1 MVKNLILFFLFSL
14 TSVMGQGFTYTY
26 TDPCTLKPKE
36 ININNPNGNIS
47 LIYNGV
53 IESFTPDQIIN
64 GSVEEWI
71 NGINS
76 NNPLGP
82 CSGTGLSL
90 NTNVNAIL
98 TQNNIAVL
106 TSVMSIMDNLTSFG
120 GSSLQ
125 GIIETEEKIS
135 SKNEEESEN
144 KPKNI
149 GNGQTNNNQ
158 AQGNG
163 NSTGNSNQTN
173 QSGNNGNTKGDKT
186 KQEGETNGGRGNSES
201 GNGGNNNQS
210 NNTGEKQVEGDIDEK
225 VDEMFNDNARN
236 TSTVSRRTSSVRQGS
251 LIMNGDVVTISS
263 ATGTEAQQ
271 VRVNMG
277 IISSNTKNTF
287 AKGVLVNYTSSIN
300 NTNVTLF
307 ASHKKK
313 NFTKILAN
321 SSMLNFEG
329 DFFNTTSTM
338 FSYQHKQVTLT
349 GGVNYTF
356 GNLGESKFSS
366 LSTLGGA
373 HTSFKLNRKMR
384 TTVMMVIVYS
394 PYIYYYQ
401 DMWHQS
407 GILVVPFTSTDY
419 SLTKTF
425 KLNISFSGVQQVK
438 DQALNYQILIG
449 AKALL

>member
-1 MVKNLILFFLFSL
+1 
-14 TSVMGQGFTYTY
+14 MGQGFSYTY

-36 ININNPNGNIS
+36 IFINNPNGNIS

-53 IESFTPDQIIN
+53 IQSFTPTQILD

-90 NTNVNAIL
+90 NTNINNIL
-98 TQNNIAVL
+98 TQNNISVL
-106 TSVMSIMDNLTSFG
+106 TSVMSVMDNLSSFG

-135 SKNEEESEN
+135 SKNEEDVEN
-144 KPKNI
+144 KPKN
-149 GNGQTNNNQ
+149 TE
-158 AQGNG
+158 NG
-163 NSTGNSNQTN
+163 NTTGNSNQTN
-173 QSGNNGNTKGDKT
+173 QSGNNGNSGGNET
-186 KQEGETNGGRGNSES
+186 KQEGKTNGGGSNTEG

-210 NNTGEKQVEGDIDEK
+210 NNSGEEQNEEVVDEK

-236 TSTVSRRTSSVRQGS
+236 NSTVSRRTSSVRQGS

-263 ATGTEAQQ
+263 ATGDEAQQ
-271 VRVNMG
+271 LRINMG

-287 AKGVLVNYTSSIN
+287 AKGVLVNFTSSIN

-307 ASHKKK
+307 ASHRKK

-338 FSYQHKQVTLT
+338 FSYQHKQFTLT
-349 GGVNYTF
+349 GGINYTF
-356 GNLGESKFSS
+356 GNLGKSKFSS
-366 LSTLGGA
+366 ISTLAGG
-373 HTSFKLNRKMR
+373 HTSFKINRKMR
-384 TTVMMVIVYS
+384 TTVMMVVVYS

-401 DMWHQS
+401 GMWNQS
-407 GILVVPFTSTDY
+407 GVLVVPFTSTDY

>member
-1 MVKNLILFFLFSL
+1 
-14 TSVMGQGFTYTY
+14 MGQGFSYTY

-36 ININNPNGNIS
+36 IFINNPNGNIS

-53 IESFTPDQIIN
+53 IQSFTPTQILD

-90 NTNVNAIL
+90 NTDINNIL
-98 TQNNIAVL
+98 TQNNISVL
-106 TSVMSIMDNLTSFG
+106 TSVMSVMDNLSSFG

-135 SKNEEESEN
+135 SKNEEDGEN
-144 KPKNI
+144 KPKN
-149 GNGQTNNNQ
+149 TE
-158 AQGNG
+158 NG
-163 NSTGNSNQTN
+163 NKTGNSNQTN
-173 QSGNNGNTKGDKT
+173 QSGNNGNSGGNET
-186 KQEGETNGGRGNSES
+186 KQEGKTNGGGSNSEG

-210 NNTGEKQVEGDIDEK
+210 NNSGEEQNEEVVDEK
-225 VDEMFNDNARN
+225 VDEMFNDNVRN
-236 TSTVSRRTSSVRQGS
+236 NSTVSRRTSSVRQGS

-263 ATGTEAQQ
+263 ATGAESQQ
-271 VRVNMG
+271 LRINMG

-287 AKGVLVNYTSSIN
+287 AKGVLVNFTSSIN

-307 ASHKKK
+307 VSHRKK

-338 FSYQHKQVTLT
+338 FSYQHKQFTLT

-356 GNLGESKFSS
+356 GNLGNSKFSS
-366 LSTLGGA
+366 ISTLAGG
-373 HTSFKLNRKMR
+373 HTSFKINRKMR
-384 TTVMMVIVYS
+384 TTVMMVVVYS

-401 DMWHQS
+401 GMWNQS
-407 GILVVPFTSTDY
+407 GVLVVPFTSTDY

>member
-1 MVKNLILFFLFSL
+1 
-14 TSVMGQGFTYTY
+14 MGQGFSYTY

-36 ININNPNGNIS
+36 IFINNPNGNIS

-53 IESFTPDQIIN
+53 IQSFTPTQILD

-90 NTNVNAIL
+90 NTDINNIL
-98 TQNNIAVL
+98 TQNNISVL
-106 TSVMSIMDNLTSFG
+106 TSVMSVMDNLSSFG

-135 SKNEEESEN
+135 SKNEEDGEN
-144 KPKNI
+144 KPKN
-149 GNGQTNNNQ
+149 TE
-158 AQGNG
+158 NG
-163 NSTGNSNQTN
+163 NKTGNSNQTN
-173 QSGNNGNTKGDKT
+173 QSGNNGNSGGNET
-186 KQEGETNGGRGNSES
+186 KQEGKTNGGGSNSEG

-210 NNTGEKQVEGDIDEK
+210 NNSGEEQNEEVVDEK
-225 VDEMFNDNARN
+225 VDEMFNDNVRN
-236 TSTVSRRTSSVRQGS
+236 NSTVSRRTSSVRQGS

-263 ATGTEAQQ
+263 ATGAESQQ
-271 VRVNMG
+271 LRINMG

-287 AKGVLVNYTSSIN
+287 AKGVLVNFTSSIN

-307 ASHKKK
+307 VSHRKK

-338 FSYQHKQVTLT
+338 FSYQHKQFTLT

-356 GNLGESKFSS
+356 GNLGNSKFSS
-366 LSTLGGA
+366 ISTLAGG
-373 HTSFKLNRKMR
+373 HTSFKINRKMR
-384 TTVMMVIVYS
+384 TTVMMVVVYS

-401 DMWHQS
+401 GMWNQS
-407 GILVVPFTSTDY
+407 GVLVVPFTSTDY

-438 DQALNYQILIG
+438 DQSLNYQILIG

>member
-1 MVKNLILFFLFSL
+1 
-14 TSVMGQGFTYTY
+14 MGQGFSYTY

-36 ININNPNGNIS
+36 IFINNPNGNIS

-53 IESFTPDQIIN
+53 IQSFTPTQILD

-90 NTNVNAIL
+90 NTDINNIL
-98 TQNNIAVL
+98 TQNNISVL
-106 TSVMSIMDNLTSFG
+106 TSVMSVMDNLSSFG

-135 SKNEEESEN
+135 SKNEEDGEN
-144 KPKNI
+144 KPKN
-149 GNGQTNNNQ
+149 TE
-158 AQGNG
+158 NG
-163 NSTGNSNQTN
+163 NKTGNSNQTN
-173 QSGNNGNTKGDKT
+173 QSGNNGNSGGNET
-186 KQEGETNGGRGNSES
+186 KQEGKTNGGGSNSEG

-210 NNTGEKQVEGDIDEK
+210 NNSGEEQNEEVVDEK
-225 VDEMFNDNARN
+225 VDEMFNDNVRN
-236 TSTVSRRTSSVRQGS
+236 NSTVSRRTSSVRQGS

-263 ATGTEAQQ
+263 ATGAEAQQ
-271 VRVNMG
+271 LRINMG

-287 AKGVLVNYTSSIN
+287 AKGVLVNFTSSIN

-307 ASHKKK
+307 VSHRKK

-338 FSYQHKQVTLT
+338 FSYQHKQFTLT

-356 GNLGESKFSS
+356 GNLGNSKFSS
-366 LSTLGGA
+366 ISTLAGG
-373 HTSFKLNRKMR
+373 HTSFKINRKMR
-384 TTVMMVIVYS
+384 TTVMMVVVYS

-401 DMWHQS
+401 GMWNQS
-407 GILVVPFTSTDY
+407 GVLVVPFTSTDY

>member
-1 MVKNLILFFLFSL
+1 
-14 TSVMGQGFTYTY
+14 MGQGFSYTY

-36 ININNPNGNIS
+36 IFINNPNGNIS

-53 IESFTPDQIIN
+53 IQSFTPTQILD

-90 NTNVNAIL
+90 NTNINNIL
-98 TQNNIAVL
+98 TQNNISVL
-106 TSVMSIMDNLTSFG
+106 TSVMSVMDNLSSFG

-135 SKNEEESEN
+135 SKNEEDGEN
-144 KPKNI
+144 KPKN
-149 GNGQTNNNQ
+149 TE
-158 AQGNG
+158 NG
-163 NSTGNSNQTN
+163 NTTGNSNQTN
-173 QSGNNGNTKGDKT
+173 QSGNNGNSGGNET
-186 KQEGETNGGRGNSES
+186 KQEGKTNGGGNNSES
-201 GNGGNNNQS
+201 GDGRNNDQS
-210 NNTGEKQVEGDIDEK
+210 NNSGEEQNEEVVDEK

-236 TSTVSRRTSSVRQGS
+236 NSTVSRRTSSVRQGS

-271 VRVNMG
+271 LRVNMG

-300 NTNVTLF
+300 NTNITFF
-307 ASHKKK
+307 ASHKKN

-338 FSYQHKQVTLT
+338 FSYQYKQFTLT

-366 LSTLGGA
+366 VSTLAGG
-373 HTSFKLNRKMR
+373 HTNFKINRKMR
-384 TTVMMVIVYS
+384 TTVMMVVVYS

-401 DMWHQS
+401 DMWNQS
-407 GILVVPFTSTDY
+407 GVLVVPFTSTDY
-419 SLTKTF
+419 SLSKTF

-438 DQALNYQILIG
+438 DQALNYQILLG
-449 AKALL
+449 AKALLWEIT

>member
-1 MVKNLILFFLFSL
+1 
-14 TSVMGQGFTYTY
+14 MGQGFTYTY

-36 ININNPNGNIS
+36 IFINNPNGNIS

-53 IESFTPDQIIN
+53 IESFTPTQILN
-64 GSVEEWI
+64 GSVELWI
-71 NGINS
+71 NSINS

-90 NTNVNAIL
+90 NTNVNVIL
-98 TQNNIAVL
+98 TQNNIAVM
-106 TSVMSIMDNLTSFG
+106 TSVMSIMDNINSFG

-135 SKNEEESEN
+135 SKNEEDSED

-149 GNGQTNNNQ
+149 KNEESTQNNNS
-158 AQGNG
+158 NG
-163 NSTGNSNQTN
+163 NSTQSKNDGNVNNNGTNQTN
-173 QSGNNGNTKGDKT
+173 QENKS
-186 KQEGETNGGRGNSES
+186 NGGGDDSKNE
-201 GNGGNNNQS
+201 NNTNNDQS
-210 NNTGEKQVEGDIDEK
+210 NNSGEEQNDES
-225 VDEMFNDNARN
+225 VDEMFNNSARN
-236 TSTVSRRTSSVRQGS
+236 NSTVSRRTSSVRQGS
-251 LIMNGDVVTISS
+251 LIMNGDIVTISS
-263 ATGTEAQQ
+263 ATGAEAQQ
-271 VRVNMG
+271 IRVNMG

-287 AKGVLVNYTSSIN
+287 AKGVLINFTSSIN
-300 NTNVTLF
+300 NTNITLF

-321 SSMLNFEG
+321 SSMMNFDG

-338 FSYQHKQVTLT
+338 FSYQYKQITLT

-356 GNLGESKFSS
+356 GNLGDSSFSS

-373 HTSFKLNRKMR
+373 HTGFKLNKKMR
-384 TTVMMVIVYS
+384 TTIMMVVVYS

-401 DMWHQS
+401 GMWHQS
-407 GILVVPFTSTDY
+407 GILVVPFASTDY
-419 SLTKTF
+419 SLSKTF
-425 KLNISFSGVQQVK
+425 KMNVSFSGVQQVK
-438 DQALNYQILIG
+438 DQALNYQILLG